1 MIQLAMFLGSLAGRQ
16 LDSSVQRCTA
26 VSRMQVA
33 GGTDTV
39 LECVLACDVERT
51 QLLKE
56 EAELLAAQKRDDLEA
71 STSNTAAATSR

>member
-1 MIQLAMFLGSLAGRQ
+1 
-16 LDSSVQRCTA
+16 
-26 VSRMQVA
+26 MQVA

-71 STSNTAAATSR
+71 STSTTAAAASR